1 MKMRHLA
8 ATALVVLMGS
18 SAFAQAQKAS
28 TAPAGMPWYFQ
39 TIPDKAQAGFW
50 EAFKAVLGPKTAI
63 PPKYQSLI
71 GLAVAA
77 QIPCEY
83 CVYATTTNAK
93 KAGATEAEIR
103 QAVAIA
109 GMIRMISA
117 NEQGNQIDLAR
128 FKATLNGQKTN

>member
-1 MKMRHLA
+1 MKMRYLA
-8 ATALVVLMGS
+8 AVALAVLMGTG
-18 SAFAQAQKAS
+18 ALAQTQNSS

-50 EAFKAVLGPKTAI
+50 EAFKAVMGPDNAI
-63 PPKYQSLI
+63 PLKYELLI

-83 CVYATTTNAK
+83 CIYASTINAK

-109 GMIRMISA
+109 GMIRLISA
-117 NEQGNQIDLAR
+117 NNQGNQIDLEK
-128 FKATLNGQKTN
+128 FEATLNGR